1 MNDNLQEQQK
11 NSESDSNNNIFISIC
26 DEENEREN
34 SLGEGTIQQKQKQQ
48 QPQILS
54 TLATF
59 GSDTNGNRKEQM
71 TKEELECIGCQRET
85 EGTAKTMLAESIKE
99 ITPQSE
105 EHGAG
110 IESASTTSV
119 TTSQLLAA
127 AYAHFI
133 AKQCEQSQDNYDQ
146 HILRQQQQEMLRQNE
161 SNIRQ
166 REHKVAAELLSRH
179 LQQHGLFLQQLKS
192 QLQFST
198 ADTFP
203 PLQTQ
208 TTLGLNSLNST
219 STTMPANHSNTSLD
233 IEKNFLSS
241 SALAVSE
248 HRSKGLA
255 SDQTE
260 NNTIGN
266 TSNNSTL
273 ASENL
278 QQLLLATSLL
288 LRQQQANNKST
299 ITEVT
304 PLSTA
309 GSQSVGISAF
319 NQLNELRQQLLG
331 INSSAANKAATG
343 RLLEQLFVNPSIGN
357 KSAAT
362 QVFTPQQFPQVSP
375 LAIAELLRQRA
386 LIQQSKQHQ
395 AVSPPPPLV
404 IHRRVGRPP
413 KHTSTLFQPQ
423 HLPGLLI
430 PSETIQPKQVHNQP
444 TQKRPALCPGRRVPT
459 SSDPCQT
466 IVTFLLTYN
475 VSPDIDFSRKAIESL
490 IKRLRDKR
498 EELDWFIQTVVEDG
512 ARPSQCI
519 TIPRT
524 LDGRLQVA
532 GRKGLFS
539 FYILLIRIKLFIRVS
554 SRCLCTYLP
563 LGVYFCNS
571 SINLIFTFRDL
582 HKNEIKHSSI
592 CQAAFDMKCDS
603 VCVNPYH
610 YERVVPISVG
620 KCGLGVDSDESS
632 PISANGS
639 CYASGEEICHSN
651 TVSSKNCY
659 ASPIARDIVPS
670 STFPSSPAKKSSPPG
685 SDVSLTSHNQLLA
698 NMNKGLLIPM
708 PLSFQQQQLAQKHLD
723 RKRSACYDTQQFTMD
738 CIKSKSTLVDDIV
751 KIKKQRLNAEE
762 KTNGAHNVIL
772 PTVTGF
778 ASDTPRITV
787 SYHEWGSLLLP
798 RRSFYGSAVH
808 CGTRD
813 AGDAKEF
820 FQIGCGK
827 IMTMGDRSETEF
839 SPLKSQQL
847 IDARKQIGLGLVLES
862 NDDGELFLTSYARRP
877 LLVQSYYLDRAMRSA
892 MDAERIKH
900 TIFPKA
906 TIKIFDLWQSFRL
919 MCQLRV
925 QKRRNSSVDGM
936 PGISQDSF
944 TFLNRLCDVR
954 ISFGVQHSHNLVDEG
969 DGCDLLESSPCSME
983 IHMGRAK
990 RILEKLIERPE
1001 LANRF
1006 TIANNSGV
1014 RPVKKFVDGIGT
1026 SV

>member
-54 TLATF
+54 PLATF

-99 ITPQSE
+99 IAPQSE
-105 EHGAG
+105 EHEAG

-127 AYAHFI
+127 AYAHFM
-133 AKQCEQSQDNYDQ
+133 AKQCGQSQDDYDQ

-208 TTLGLNSLNST
+208 TTLGLDSLNST

-241 SALAVSE
+241 SAFAVSE

-260 NNTIGN
+260 NNPIGN

-288 LRQQQANNKST
+288 LRQQQST
-299 ITEVT
+299 VTEVT
-304 PLSTA
+304 PLPA
-309 GSQSVGISAF
+309 PGSQSVGISAF

-331 INSSAANKAATG
+331 INSSAANKTATG

-413 KHTSTLFQPQ
+413 KHTSTLLQPQ

-430 PSETIQPKQVHNQP
+430 PSETIQPKQ

-459 SSDPCQT
+459 SVDPCQT

-532 GRKGLFS
+532 GRKGFPHVV
-539 FYILLIRIKLFIRVS
+539 YARI
-554 SRCLCTYLP
+554 
-563 LGVYFCNS
+563 
-571 SINLIFTFRDL
+571 FRWGDL

-651 TVSSKNCY
+651 TIPSKNCY
-659 ASPIARDIVPS
+659 ASPIARDIIPS

-685 SDVSLTSHNQLLA
+685 SDISLTSHSQLLA
-698 NMNKGLLIPM
+698 NMNKGLLIPI

-723 RKRSACYDTQQFTMD
+723 RKRSACYDTQQLTMD
-738 CIKSKSTLVDDIV
+738 CIKSKSTLVDDIE
-751 KIKKQRLNAEE
+751 KIKKQKLNAEE
-762 KTNGAHNVIL
+762 KTNGAHNVVL

-787 SYHEWGSLLLP
+787 SYHEWGSLVLP

-827 IMTMGDRSETEF
+827 IMTMGDRSETEL

-877 LLVQSYYLDRAMRSA
+877 LLVQSYYLDREAMRSA

-936 PGISQDSF
+936 PGICQDSF

-954 ISFGVQHSHNLVDEG
+954 ISFGVQHSHNFVDEG

-1001 LANRF
+1001 LAHRF
-1006 TIANNSGV
+1006 SVGNNTGV

>member
-54 TLATF
+54 PLATF

-71 TKEELECIGCQRET
+71 TTEELECIGCQRET
-85 EGTAKTMLAESIKE
+85 EGTAKTMLAEGIKE
-99 ITPQSE
+99 IAPQSE
-105 EHGAG
+105 EHEAG

-127 AYAHFI
+127 AYAHFM

-208 TTLGLNSLNST
+208 TTLGLDSLNST

-241 SALAVSE
+241 STMAVSE
-248 HRSKGLA
+248 QRPKGLA

-260 NNTIGN
+260 NNPIGN

-288 LRQQQANNKST
+288 LRQQQSA

-304 PLSTA
+304 PLPA
-309 GSQSVGISAF
+309 PGSQSDGISAF

-413 KHTSTLFQPQ
+413 KHTSTLLQPQ

-459 SSDPCQT
+459 SADPCQT

-532 GRKGLFS
+532 GRKGFPHVV
-539 FYILLIRIKLFIRVS
+539 YARI
-554 SRCLCTYLP
+554 
-563 LGVYFCNS
+563 
-571 SINLIFTFRDL
+571 FRWGDL

-639 CYASGEEICHSN
+639 CYASGEEICQSN
-651 TVSSKNCY
+651 TVPSKNCY
-659 ASPIARDIVPS
+659 ASPISRDIVPS

-685 SDVSLTSHNQLLA
+685 SDVSLTSHSQLLA
-698 NMNKGLLIPM
+698 NMNKGLLIPI

-723 RKRSACYDTQQFTMD
+723 RKRSVCYDTQQFTMD
-738 CIKSKSTLVDDIV
+738 CIKSKSTLVDDIE
-751 KIKKQRLNAEE
+751 KIKKQKLNAEE
-762 KTNGAHNVIL
+762 KTNGVHNVVL

-787 SYHEWGSLLLP
+787 SYHEWGSLVLP

-827 IMTMGDRSETEF
+827 IMTMGDRSETEL

-877 LLVQSYYLDRAMRSA
+877 LLVQSYYLDREAMRSA

-925 QKRRNSSVDGM
+925 QKRRNSSIDGM

-954 ISFGVQHSHNLVDEG
+954 ISFGVQHSHNFVDEG

-1001 LANRF
+1001 LAQRF
-1006 TIANNSGV
+1006 TIANNTGV

>member
-34 SLGEGTIQQKQKQQ
+34 SLQLGEGNIQQNQKQ

-54 TLATF
+54 PLTTF
-59 GSDTNGNRKEQM
+59 DSDTNGNRKDQM
-71 TKEELECIGCQRET
+71 TTEELEFIGCQRET
-85 EGTAKTMLAESIKE
+85 EGAAKTMMAESIKE
-99 ITPQSE
+99 IAPLSE
-105 EHGAG
+105 EHAAG
-110 IESASTTSV
+110 TESTSTASLA
-119 TTSQLLAA
+119 TSQLLAA
-127 AYAHFI
+127 AYAHFML
-133 AKQCEQSQDNYDQ
+133 KQCEQSKDNYDQ
-146 HILRQQQQEMLRQNE
+146 QILRQQQQEMLRQNE

-166 REHKVAAELLSRH
+166 REHKVAAELLSKH

-208 TTLGLNSLNST
+208 TTLGLDSLNST
-219 STTMPANHSNTSLD
+219 STAMPANHSNTSLD

-241 SALAVSE
+241 STLAVSE
-248 HRSKGLA
+248 HGSKGLA

-260 NNTIGN
+260 MCNNHIGN

-288 LRQQQANNKST
+288 LRQQQANNKSA

-304 PLSTA
+304 PLSTV
-309 GSQSVGISAF
+309 GSQSVDVSAF
-319 NQLNELRQQLLG
+319 HQLNELRQQLLG
-331 INSSAANKAATG
+331 INAPAANKTATG

-386 LIQQSKQHQ
+386 LIQQSKQQ

-413 KHTSTLFQPQ
+413 KHTSTLLQPQ
-423 HLPGLLI
+423 HLSGLLI
-430 PSETIQPKQVHNQP
+430 PSETIQSKQVHNQP
-444 TQKRPALCPGRRVPT
+444 TQKRPPLCPGRRVPT
-459 SSDPCQT
+459 SADPCQT

-512 ARPSQCI
+512 ARPSHCI

-532 GRKGLFS
+532 GRKGFPHVV
-539 FYILLIRIKLFIRVS
+539 YARI
-554 SRCLCTYLP
+554 
-563 LGVYFCNS
+563 
-571 SINLIFTFRDL
+571 FRWGDL

-639 CYASGEEICHSN
+639 CCASGEEISN
-651 TVSSKNCY
+651 HTVPSKSCY
-659 ASPIARDIVPS
+659 ASPISRDIVSS
-670 STFPSSPAKKSSPPG
+670 STFPSSQAKKSPPPG
-685 SDVSLTSHNQLLA
+685 SDASLTSHSQLLA
-698 NMNKGLLIPM
+698 SMNKGLLIPM
-708 PLSFQQQQLAQKHLD
+708 PLSFQQQQLVQKHLD

-738 CIKSKSTLVDDIV
+738 CIKSKSTLVDDIEKV
-751 KIKKQRLNAEE
+751 KKQKLNVVTHVTEE

-772 PTVTGF
+772 PTVTSF

-787 SYHEWGSLLLP
+787 SYHEWGSLVLP

-827 IMTMGDRSETEF
+827 IMTMGDGSTTEL

-877 LLVQSYYLDRAMRSA
+877 LLVQSYYLDREAMRSA

-919 MCQLRV
+919 MCQLRI
-925 QKRRNSSVDGM
+925 QKSRNSSIDGM

-954 ISFGVQHSHNLVDEG
+954 ISFGVQHSHNFVDEG

-1001 LANRF
+1001 LAHRF
-1006 TIANNSGV
+1006 TIANNAEV
-1014 RPVKKFVDGIGT
+1014 RPVKKFVDRIGA
-1026 SV
+1026 SI

>member
-1 MNDNLQEQQK
+1 MMA
-11 NSESDSNNNIFISIC
+11 
-26 DEENEREN
+26 EN
-34 SLGEGTIQQKQKQQ
+34 
-48 QPQILS
+48 
-54 TLATF
+54 
-59 GSDTNGNRKEQM
+59 
-71 TKEELECIGCQRET
+71 
-85 EGTAKTMLAESIKE
+85 IKE
-99 ITPQSE
+99 IAPLSE
-105 EHGAG
+105 EHQAG
-110 IESASTTSV
+110 TESTSTASLA
-119 TTSQLLAA
+119 TSQLLAA
-127 AYAHFI
+127 AYAHFMV
-133 AKQCEQSQDNYDQ
+133 KQCEQSKDNYDQ
-146 HILRQQQQEMLRQNE
+146 QILRQQQQEMLRENE

-166 REHKVAAELLSRH
+166 REHKVAAELLSKH

-208 TTLGLNSLNST
+208 TTLGLDSLNST
-219 STTMPANHSNTSLD
+219 STTIPANHSNTSLD
-233 IEKNFLSS
+233 IEKKFLSS
-241 SALAVSE
+241 STLAVSE
-248 HRSKGLA
+248 LGSKGLV

-260 NNTIGN
+260 RCNNPIGN
-266 TSNNSTL
+266 ISNNSTL

-278 QQLLLATSLL
+278 QQLILATSLL
-288 LRQQQANNKST
+288 LRQQQANNKSA

-304 PLSTA
+304 PLSTV
-309 GSQSVGISAF
+309 GSQSVDVSAF
-319 NQLNELRQQLLG
+319 HQVNELRQQLLG
-331 INSSAANKAATG
+331 ISSSTANKTATG

-357 KSAAT
+357 KSAPT

-386 LIQQSKQHQ
+386 LIQQSKQQ

-413 KHTSTLFQPQ
+413 KHTSTLLQPQ
-423 HLPGLLI
+423 HLSGLLI
-430 PSETIQPKQVHNQP
+430 PSETIQSKQVQNQP
-444 TQKRPALCPGRRVPT
+444 TQKRPSLCPGRRVPT
-459 SSDPCQT
+459 SADPCQT

-532 GRKGLFS
+532 GRKGFPHVV
-539 FYILLIRIKLFIRVS
+539 YARI
-554 SRCLCTYLP
+554 
-563 LGVYFCNS
+563 
-571 SINLIFTFRDL
+571 FRWGDL

-639 CYASGEEICHSN
+639 CYASGEEIWNH
-651 TVSSKNCY
+651 TIPSKNCY
-659 ASPIARDIVPS
+659 ASPISRDIVPS

-685 SDVSLTSHNQLLA
+685 SDVSLTSHSQLLA
-698 NMNKGLLIPM
+698 NMNKGLLIPI

-738 CIKSKSTLVDDIV
+738 CIKSKSTLVDDIE

-787 SYHEWGSLLLP
+787 SYHEWGSLVLP

-827 IMTMGDRSETEF
+827 IMTMGDRSETEL

-877 LLVQSYYLDRAMRSA
+877 LLVQSYYLDREAMRSA

-954 ISFGVQHSHNLVDEG
+954 ISFGVQHSHNFVDEG

-1006 TIANNSGV
+1006 SIGNNTGV

>member
-54 TLATF
+54 PLATF

-71 TKEELECIGCQRET
+71 TTEELECIGCQRET

-99 ITPQSE
+99 IAPQSE
-105 EHGAG
+105 EHEAG

-127 AYAHFI
+127 AYAHFM

-208 TTLGLNSLNST
+208 TTLGLDSLNST

-260 NNTIGN
+260 NNPIGN

-288 LRQQQANNKST
+288 LRQQQANNKSA

-331 INSSAANKAATG
+331 INSSAANKTATG

-413 KHTSTLFQPQ
+413 KHTSTLLQPQ

-459 SSDPCQT
+459 SADPCQT

-512 ARPSQCI
+512 ARPSHCI

-532 GRKGLFS
+532 GRKGFPHVV
-539 FYILLIRIKLFIRVS
+539 YARI
-554 SRCLCTYLP
+554 
-563 LGVYFCNS
+563 
-571 SINLIFTFRDL
+571 FRWGDL

-639 CYASGEEICHSN
+639 CCASGEEISQSN
-651 TVSSKNCY
+651 TVPSKNCY
-659 ASPIARDIVPS
+659 ASPISRDIVPS
-670 STFPSSPAKKSSPPG
+670 STFPSSPAKKSPPPG
-685 SDVSLTSHNQLLA
+685 SDVSLTSHSQLLA

-738 CIKSKSTLVDDIV
+738 CIKSKSTLVDDIE
-751 KIKKQRLNAEE
+751 KIKKQKLNVVTHVTEE

-787 SYHEWGSLLLP
+787 SYHEWGSLVLP

-827 IMTMGDRSETEF
+827 IMTMGDRSETEL

-877 LLVQSYYLDRAMRSA
+877 LLVQSYYLDREAMRSA

-925 QKRRNSSVDGM
+925 QKRRNSSIDGM

-954 ISFGVQHSHNLVDEG
+954 ISFGVQHSHNFVDEG

-1001 LANRF
+1001 LAHRF
-1006 TIANNSGV
+1006 TIANNTGV